1 MKPATPIIRNLLF
14 AVWCLLCIGLTAA
27 RGQVVLIVDV
37 TDPAAVTFTATGT
50 FSAADATATSNFPIQ
65 LKGFLTSNPGQSGQT
80 ASSTTLQT
88 TGADHSLNSALWGRF
103 NPVETTLVLR
113 NAALSETFSVA
124 SAAFTGT
131 ATFDLTSIKDFLPSA
146 GTSGSIVSS
155 LGGSG
160 SGITIGTYSIVTTAV
175 PEPVTYGLAA
185 GLACLGLAL
194 RQKRI
199 KPKG

>member
-1 MKPATPIIRNLLF
+1 M
-14 AVWCLLCIGLTAA
+14 A
-27 RGQVVLIVDV
+27 RGQIVLIVNV
-37 TDPAAVTFTATGT
+37 SDPAAVTFTATGT

-113 NAALSETFSVA
+113 NASLSETFSVA

-131 ATFDLTSIKDFLPSA
+131 ATFDLTSITNYLPVA
-146 GTSGSIVSS
+146 GSSGSIVSS
-155 LGGSG
+155 MGGSG
-160 SGITIGTYSIVTTAV
+160 TGITIGTYSVVTTAV
-175 PEPVTYGLAA
+175 PEPAAYGFA
-185 GLACLGLAL
+185 GGLVCLGLAL
-194 RQKRI
+194 WRKRI
-199 KPKG
+199 KPKA